1 MNKIDIIKR
10 LFFNYTK
17 KHINKIILS
26 VFFALLVAG
35 STSAIAYLLD
45 PAIKKIFIEKDQ
57 ALIIIIPIFII
68 VAFAVKGF
76 SLYVAKVLM
85 IGVSEEV
92 RKDLQCDMLNNL
104 VEADTKLIDGKHT
117 GKFISNITNDVSHIT
132 NLISTAVLNIFKDSL
147 TLIGLLI
154 VMFFQNWKLS
164 LVALIMIPLATF
176 AARTLGKRIGKVATE
191 QMLRAGILNT
201 YLIELFK
208 NHKLIKIFQQ
218 EKYEKIRAEKFIN
231 DVKEK
236 TIKIATVYV
245 RSSPIMETLTGIMI
259 AVLIF
264 YSGKLVLKNE
274 IDINNFFSFLA
285 AMMLAYQPVRSLAT
299 LNITISQGLS
309 AAKRILPVIDEK
321 SELVQNKDDSE
332 IKVDTGNIEFKNVSF
347 KYEKKNEIDIN
358 NFFSFLAAMMLAY
371 QPVRSLAT
379 LNITISQGLSAATRI
394 LPIIDEKSELQEN
407 KNSTEIKVNAGDVE
421 FKNVSFKY
429 EKERKNNTLNSVNIK
444 MLGGKMTSIVGHSGA
459 GKSTILNLIP
469 RFYDAIS
476 GDIEIDNQS
485 IYNCTISSLRKN
497 ISLVSQDTTLFDDT
511 IRNNIA
517 YANLGA
523 SQKEIEEAAKYSY
536 ASEFIEKLPNKY
548 ETIIGENGTR
558 LSGGEKQRLSIARA
572 MLKKSQI
579 ILLDEATSSLDAETE
594 NKIQDAIN
602 FLTKDRTT
610 IVIAHRL
617 STILNSDKIY
627 VIDAGTVVG
636 EGTHDQLL
644 ANSKVYKN
652 FYEKQIK
659 KV

>member
-10 LFFNYTK
+10 LFFDYTK
-17 KHINKIILS
+17 KHIKKILLS

-35 STSAIAYLLD
+35 STSGIAYLLD
-45 PAIKKIFIEKDQ
+45 PAIEKIFIEKDQ

-68 VAFAVKGF
+68 IAFAIKGF

-104 VEADTKLIDGKHT
+104 ITADTKLIDAKHT
-117 GKFISNITNDVSHIT
+117 GKFISNITNDVNHIT

-147 TLIGLLI
+147 TLIGLLT
-154 VMFFQNWKLS
+154 VMFFQNWKL
-164 LVALIMIPLATF
+164 ALIAIIMIPLATF
-176 AARTLGKRIGKVATE
+176 AARTLGKRISKVATE
-191 QMLRAGILNT
+191 QMLKAGILNT

-218 EKYEKIRAEKFIN
+218 EKYENKRAEKFIN

-236 TIKIATVYV
+236 TVKIATVYV

-285 AMMLAYQPVRSLAT
+285 AMMLAYQPVRSLSS
-299 LNITISQGLS
+299 LNIVLNQGLS
-309 AAKRILPVIDEK
+309 AA
-321 SELVQNKDDSE
+321 
-332 IKVDTGNIEFKNVSF
+332 
-347 KYEKKNEIDIN
+347 
-358 NFFSFLAAMMLAY
+358 A
-371 QPVRSLAT
+371 
-379 LNITISQGLSAATRI
+379 RI
-394 LPIIDEKSELQEN
+394 LPIIDTKNKIIDQEN
-407 KNSTEIKVNAGDVE
+407 ATEVKIINGSINFTNVN
-421 FKNVSFKY
+421 FKY
-429 EKERKNNTLNSVNIK
+429 DKNEKDVLKNININIS
-444 MLGGKMTSIVGHSGA
+444 GGKMTSLVGHSGA

>member
-17 KHINKIILS
+17 KHIKKILLS

-35 STSAIAYLLD
+35 STSGIAYLLD
-45 PAIKKIFIEKDQ
+45 PAIEKIFIEKDQ

-68 VAFAVKGF
+68 IAFAIKGF
-76 SLYVAKVLM
+76 SLYLAKVIM

-104 VEADTKLIDGKHT
+104 IAADTRLIDGKHT

-132 NLISTAVLNIFKDSL
+132 NLVSVAVLNLFKDSL
-147 TLIGLLI
+147 TLIGLLT
-154 VMFFQNWKLS
+154 VMFFQNWKL
-164 LVALIMIPLATF
+164 ALIAIIMIPLATF
-176 AARTLGKRIGKVATE
+176 AARTLGKRISKVATE
-191 QMLRAGILNT
+191 QMLKAGILNT

-218 EKYEKIRAEKFIN
+218 EKYENKRAEKFIN

-236 TIKIATVYV
+236 TVKIATVYV

-264 YSGKLVLKNE
+264 YSGKLVL
-274 IDINNFFSFLA
+274 
-285 AMMLAYQPVRSLAT
+285 
-299 LNITISQGLS
+299 
-309 AAKRILPVIDEK
+309 
-321 SELVQNKDDSE
+321 
-332 IKVDTGNIEFKNVSF
+332 
-347 KYEKKNEIDIN
+347 KNEIDIN

-523 SQKEIEEAAKYSY
+523 SQKEIEEAAKYSF

>member
-1 MNKIDIIKR
+1 MNKIETIKR
-10 LFFNYTK
+10 LFFDYTK
-17 KHINKIILS
+17 KHIKKILLS

-35 STSAIAYLLD
+35 STSGIAYLLD
-45 PAIKKIFIEKDQ
+45 PAIEKIFIEKDQ

-68 VAFAVKGF
+68 IAFAVKGF
-76 SLYVAKVLM
+76 SLYLAKVLM

-104 VEADTKLIDGKHT
+104 IGADTKLIDGKHT

-132 NLISTAVLNIFKDSL
+132 NLISTAVLNLFKDSL
-147 TLIGLLI
+147 TLIGLLT
-154 VMFFQNWKLS
+154 VMFFQNWKL
-164 LVALIMIPLATF
+164 ALIAIIMIPLATF
-176 AARTLGKRIGKVATE
+176 AARTLGKRISKVATE
-191 QMLRAGILNT
+191 QMLKAGILNT

-218 EKYEKIRAEKFIN
+218 EKYENKRAEKFIN

-236 TIKIATVYV
+236 TVKIATVYV

-309 AAKRILPVIDEK
+309 AATRILPV
-321 SELVQNKDDSE
+321 
-332 IKVDTGNIEFKNVSF
+332 
-347 KYEKKNEIDIN
+347 
-358 NFFSFLAAMMLAY
+358 
-371 QPVRSLAT
+371 
-379 LNITISQGLSAATRI
+379 
-394 LPIIDEKSELQEN
+394 IDEKSELQEN
-407 KNSTEIKVNAGDVE
+407 KNSAEIKVNAGDVE

-517 YANLGA
+517 YANLDA
-523 SQKEIEEAAKYSY
+523 SQKEIEEAAKYSF

-627 VIDAGTVVG
+627 VIDAGKVVD